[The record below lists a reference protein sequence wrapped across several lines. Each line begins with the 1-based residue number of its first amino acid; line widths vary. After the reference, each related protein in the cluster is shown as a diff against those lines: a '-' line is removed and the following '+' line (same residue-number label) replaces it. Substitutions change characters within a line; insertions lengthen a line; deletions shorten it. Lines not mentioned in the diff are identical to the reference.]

1 MLSDVYVRLDCK
13 CRYCRR
19 RWGIPMLFAMLYLW
33 PVHLSRIS
41 SSTFIITFVLFPF
54 YKSLVTCTTAWMPP
68 SAPCI
73 AICDG
78 HFVHNMLKSRL
89 NKPYLPRQFFM
100 STNYTRLSVRT
111 ATYDLTLQLP
121 YNPSSISHIHSY
133 PYTCG
138 KERYE
143 ILHRMDSITQIP
155 DASEHSHPQTDSPSS
170 CVLAVSWF

>member
-1 MLSDVYVRLDCK
+1 M
-13 CRYCRR
+13 
-19 RWGIPMLFAMLYLW
+19 
-33 PVHLSRIS
+33 
-41 SSTFIITFVLFPF
+41 
-54 YKSLVTCTTAWMPP
+54 TCTTAWMPP

-143 ILHRMDSITQIP
+143 ILHRMNIIPQIP
-155 DASEHSHPQTDSPSS
+155 DASEHSSAKRLPIKL
-170 CVLAVSWF
+170 CFVCNLALVRVSQIHLARLSFSATSRCRCSQQSAEEWNKHRNVQERERELTVADMPIA